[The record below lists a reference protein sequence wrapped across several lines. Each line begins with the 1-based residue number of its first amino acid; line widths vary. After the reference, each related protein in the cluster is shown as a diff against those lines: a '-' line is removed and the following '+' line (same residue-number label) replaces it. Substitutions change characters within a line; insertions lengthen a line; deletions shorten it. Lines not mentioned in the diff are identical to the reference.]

1 MSSTPFPV
9 PMISERTGT
18 TVLREMLSGTA
29 LAGFTFTSGVLTVPV
44 GKRWQIVNAIQTV
57 QYLTNP
63 GGADSG
69 DGFGE
74 VVNGGVPFR
83 FVGTEAQNI
92 GEQGRQFSGFGFV
105 GPLTLEF
112 GDTVRM
118 QVNAVTSAQNI
129 EGALSIIGW
138 EYDDIT

>member
-1 MSSTPFPV
+1 MSSTTIPRRA
-9 PMISERTGT
+9 IAERTTT

-29 LAGFTFTSGVLTVPV
+29 VAGGTFTSGVLTVPV

-83 FVGTEAQNI
+83 FVGIEAANL
-92 GEQGRQFSGFGFV
+92 GEQGKQFSGFGFV

-112 GDTVRM
+112 GDTIRM

-129 EGALSIIGW
+129 LGELSVIGW

>member
-1 MSSTPFPV
+1 MSNATLPRRP
-9 PMISERTGT
+9 ISERSTT

-29 LAGFTFTSGVLTVPV
+29 IAAGTFTSGVLTVPL

-57 QYLTNP
+57 QYLSNP

-83 FVGTEAQNI
+83 FVGKSAINGE
-92 GEQGRQFSGFGFV
+92 EQGKQFSGFGFV

-112 GDTVRM
+112 GDTIRM
-118 QVNAVTSAQNI
+118 QLNAVTSAQNI

-138 EYDDIT
+138 EYDDVT